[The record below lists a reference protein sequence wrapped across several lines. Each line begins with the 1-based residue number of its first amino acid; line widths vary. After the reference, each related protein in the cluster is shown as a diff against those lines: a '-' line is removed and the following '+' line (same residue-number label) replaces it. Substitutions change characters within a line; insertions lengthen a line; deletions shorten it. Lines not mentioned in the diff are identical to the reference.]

1 MSWYLLVFLSTTL
14 GGLHEGFMW
23 YNPTFENKQEC
34 IDWAKNNPAPIIQ
47 TLNYYY
53 DDWTIE
59 NVLCVR
65 EDRLEDFNMVPHPGN
80 STET

>member
-1 MSWYLLVFLSTTL
+1 MAWYLLVLLSSTQ

-23 YNPTFENKQEC
+23 YNPMFENKQEC
-34 IDWAKNNPAPIIQ
+34 IDWANNNPAPIIQ

-53 DDWTIE
+53 DDWSVE
-59 NVLCVR
+59 NVVCVR
-65 EDRLEDFNMVPHPGN
+65 EDRLEDFNMVPHPGD